1 MKDVSINPGLPIAW
15 RRLQPETVAP
25 PIGDCTHSPK
35 GGQQAE
41 ASPLARV
48 PPGSARLHL
57 VNTES
62 SVSRIPSDKRKPC
75 DGNPAL
81 AQLADVK
88 SLLMLQ
94 GPMGSLFHRIA
105 NWKRSLGH
113 RVTRVVFN
121 GGDEYFCPDPEV
133 IEFWHTLRDWPH
145 YLRRL
150 ILRHE
155 IDGVIL
161 FGQSRPIHREAIR
174 ICRLMGICVF
184 VMEEGYVRPGFM
196 TLELG
201 GVNAESTTLGAY
213 RLDENLPVGANVTPA
228 RVKHHRLRMTWQAML
243 YYLFLRLGAR
253 RYTGYIHH
261 RHSSIL
267 RYASYWVAAAL
278 HYPVTRWRDRKAM
291 AALDQHR
298 PCFFLPLQ
306 IDSDAQIVHHSRFLG
321 VLPFVDDV
329 MQSFALHASPE
340 AQLVIKQHPLARGH
354 LGMRTSILLMAE
366 RYGIRRR
373 VIFVYSCKIYELLE
387 WVAGVV
393 TINSTVGMQAIAHSV
408 PLKVMGDAIYDHPD
422 VVDPQPLDD
431 FWRNP
436 RKPDPAKA
444 LDFYRTLKIL
454 TQVPA
459 ALYDSASVPLAWDDL
474 VPHHSG
480 ERP

>member
-1 MKDVSINPGLPIAW
+1 MKDGSINSGIPTAW
-15 RRLQPETVAP
+15 RLPHLATVAP
-25 PIGDCTHSPK
+25 PIGDCTYSSDS
-35 GGQQAE
+35 GQPAE
-41 ASPLARV
+41 AAAFSRMPV
-48 PPGSARLHL
+48 GTARLHL
-57 VNTES
+57 VNTEA
-62 SVSRIPSDKRKPC
+62 SVSRTPTDRRRLC

-94 GPMGSLFHRIA
+94 GPIGPLFHRIA
-105 NWKRSLGH
+105 KWKRSLGH
-113 RVTRVVFN
+113 RVTRVVFS
-121 GGDEYFCPDPEV
+121 GGDEYFCPDPEA
-133 IEFWHTLRDWPH
+133 IEFCHTLREWPY

-161 FGQSRPIHREAIR
+161 FGQSRPLHREAIR
-174 ICRLMGICVF
+174 ICRMMGIDVF

-201 GVNAESTTLGAY
+201 GVNAESTTLDAY
-213 RLDENLPVGANVTPA
+213 KLDEDFPLGATVTPA

-253 RYTGYIHH
+253 HYTGYIHH

-267 RYASYWVAAAL
+267 RYASYWVGAAL
-278 HYPVTRWRDRKAM
+278 HYPVTRWQDRKAM
-291 AALDQHR
+291 AALDQRR
-298 PCFFLPLQ
+298 PYFFLPLQ
-306 IDSDAQIVHHSRFLG
+306 IDSDAQVVCHSRFLD
-321 VLPFVDDV
+321 VLSFVEEV
-329 MQSFALHASPE
+329 MQSFALHASPD
-340 AQLVIKQHPLARGH
+340 AQLFIKQHPLARGH
-354 LGMRTSILLMAE
+354 LGMRASIFSMAE
-366 RYGIRRR
+366 RYGIRHR

-387 WVAGVV
+387 RVTGVV
-393 TINSTVGMQAIAHSV
+393 TINSTVGMQAIARSV

-444 LDFYRTLKIL
+444 IEFYRTLKIL

-459 ALYDSASVPLAWDDL
+459 ALYDPASVPLDWDDL
-474 VPHHSG
+474 LSVHSG